1 MESSCEKLSDELSK
15 LESNSTAGIDENSDE
30 ILEKNESEEVIEEK
44 KPKQKKLF
52 WLISTGSN
60 SSDLILLNFFQY
72 FAANIVTIG
81 ILGYL
86 TAIRNLSKALFQEF
100 FGRLSDKRGRKI
112 FLIIGFFLSFAAT
125 VLLAF
130 SYRSQI
136 MLIIVITIHAFSF
149 SISFP
154 VWNAAL
160 GDVTEIQGRTT
171 FIGKL
176 TAIGQGVGVALML
189 ILTGFFYIL
198 ENSYGY
204 ILDWKI
210 EYGIVFAISAFCVLL
225 SAIGVLF
232 LKETRKPDLIH
243 QPPRMLT
250 SLKNKPFRNF
260 IIVNSVYGITMAALW
275 PIYPIIQVKYL
286 GMEFY
291 QLTLVAA
298 IYAICFGIS
307 GFFGGRIG
315 DRIGRKPVLVIT
327 RFVLFTVSLLYIP
340 AVIFDAWG
348 YVILTNVVSGLCNGA
363 FFIVM
368 NAYALDCSSEDT
380 KGSFSGLAQVS
391 WGIAT
396 SVGSLVAGFIALA
409 IENNAPGTPVEAT
422 KYMIIVTTIAIG
434 VLRILASIGY
444 FFVKESLP
452 KHKRISQLK

>member
-1 MESSCEKLSDELSK
+1 MSDELSK

-30 ILEKNESEEVIEEK
+30 ILEKNESEEVSEEK

-198 ENSYGY
+198 KNSYGY

-243 QPPRMLT
+243 RPPRMLT
-250 SLKNKPFRNF
+250 SLKSKPFRNF
-260 IIVNSVYGITMAALW
+260 IVVNSVYGITMAALW
-275 PIYPIIQVKYL
+275 PIYP
-286 GMEFY
+286 
-291 QLTLVAA
+291 
-298 IYAICFGIS
+298 
-307 GFFGGRIG
+307 
-315 DRIGRKPVLVIT
+315 
-327 RFVLFTVSLLYIP
+327 
-340 AVIFDAWG
+340 
-348 YVILTNVVSGLCNGA
+348 
-363 FFIVM
+363 
-368 NAYALDCSSEDT
+368 
-380 KGSFSGLAQVS
+380 
-391 WGIAT
+391 
-396 SVGSLVAGFIALA
+396 
-409 IENNAPGTPVEAT
+409 
-422 KYMIIVTTIAIG
+422 
-434 VLRILASIGY
+434 
-444 FFVKESLP
+444 
-452 KHKRISQLK
+452 

>member
-1 MESSCEKLSDELSK
+1 MSDE
-15 LESNSTAGIDENSDE
+15 ESELKGNSTAQEEPEDVS
-30 ILEKNESEEVIEEK
+30 EKVE
-44 KPKQKKLF
+44 PKQKKLF
-52 WLISTGSN
+52 WMISTGSN

-72 FAANIVTIG
+72 FAANIVTLG

-86 TAIRNLSKALFQEF
+86 TAIRNLLKALFQEF
-100 FGRLSDKRGRKI
+100 FGRLSDRRGRKT
-112 FLIIGFFLSFAAT
+112 FLIIGFFLSFVAT

-136 MLIIVITIHAFSF
+136 MLIVVITIHAFSF
-149 SISFP
+149 SISLP
-154 VWNAAL
+154 VWNATI
-160 GDVTEIQGRTT
+160 GDVTEIKGRTT

-198 ENSYGY
+198 KNSYSI
-204 ILDWKI
+204 ILDWRI
-210 EYGIVFAISAFCVLL
+210 EYGIVFAISALCLFL

-232 LKETRKPDLIH
+232 LKETRKPDLI
-243 QPPRMLT
+243 QQQPRMLT
-250 SLKNKPFRNF
+250 ALKNKPFRNF
-260 IIVNSVYGITMAALW
+260 IIVNSVYGIAMAVLW
-275 PIYPIIQVKYL
+275 PIYPVIQVNYL
-286 GMEFY
+286 GMEIY
-291 QLTLVAA
+291 QLTLVSA
-298 IYAICFGIS
+298 IYAICFTVS
-307 GFFGGRIG
+307 SFFGGKIG
-315 DRIGRKPVLVIT
+315 DRIGRKPVLIFT
-327 RFVLFTVSLLYIP
+327 RFMLFTVSLLYIP
-340 AVIFDAWG
+340 AVIYNAWG

-380 KGSFSGLAQVS
+380 KGSYSGLAQVS

-396 SVGSLVAGFIALA
+396 SVGSLVAGFISQA
-409 IENNAPGTPVEAT
+409 IVNNAPVPPGEAT

-452 KHKRISQLK
+452 SKKAA

>member
-1 MESSCEKLSDELSK
+1 
-15 LESNSTAGIDENSDE
+15 
-30 ILEKNESEEVIEEK
+30 
-44 KPKQKKLF
+44 
-52 WLISTGSN
+52 
-60 SSDLILLNFFQY
+60 
-72 FAANIVTIG
+72 
-81 ILGYL
+81 
-86 TAIRNLSKALFQEF
+86 
-100 FGRLSDKRGRKI
+100 
-112 FLIIGFFLSFAAT
+112 
-125 VLLAF
+125 
-130 SYRSQI
+130 

-154 VWNAAL
+154 VWNATL
-160 GDVTEIQGRTT
+160 GDVTEIKGRTT

-198 ENSYGY
+198 ENTYGY

-210 EYGIVFAISAFCVLL
+210 EYGIVFAISAFCLLL

-275 PIYPIIQVKYL
+275 PIYPIIQVKAL

-315 DRIGRKPVLVIT
+315 DRFGRKPVLIIT

-348 YVILTNVVSGLCNGA
+348 FVILTNVVSGLCNGA

-368 NAYALDCSSEDT
+368 NAYALDCSTEDS
-380 KGSFSGLAQVS
+380 KGSYSGLAQVS

-409 IENNAPGTPVEAT
+409 IENNAPGTTVEAT
-422 KYMIIVTTIAIG
+422 KYMILVTTIAIG

-452 KHKRISQLK
+452 KHKRINHSK